1 MLYRKRRLYTV
12 AAFSGCGTLTL
23 RDSIDLA
30 VPYRGFMA
38 NNSLISDKMNAALN
52 QQIGNELSAS
62 MQYIAIAA
70 YFDVEDLL
78 ELARHFYRQSEEER
92 THALKFLKFVVDAGG
107 VVDIGAIPQPQ
118 NRFGLAEEAI
128 QKALDGEITVTRQ
141 INALVDLAT
150 QENDHITHNF
160 LQWFVTEQLEEVAS
174 TSTLLKIVQRAG
186 ENNLLTV
193 EEYLVRNGRL
203 GADSESIS

>member
-1 MLYRKRRLYTV
+1 
-12 AAFSGCGTLTL
+12 
-23 RDSIDLA
+23 
-30 VPYRGFMA
+30 MA

-70 YFDVEDLL
+70 YFDAEDLL
-78 ELARHFYRQSEEER
+78 ELASHFYRQSEEER
-92 THALKFLKFVVDAGG
+92 THALRFVKFVVEAGG
-107 VVDIGAIPQPQ
+107 AVEIGAIPQPQ
-118 NRFGLAEEAI
+118 NRFSLAEEAI

-141 INALVDLAT
+141 INALVDLAV
-150 QENDHITHNF
+150 QETDHITNNF
-160 LQWFVTEQLEEVAS
+160 LQWFVTEQLEEVSS

-186 ENNLLTV
+186 EDNLLMV

-203 GADSESIS
+203 GTDSETTT

>member
-1 MLYRKRRLYTV
+1 
-12 AAFSGCGTLTL
+12 
-23 RDSIDLA
+23 
-30 VPYRGFMA
+30 MA

-52 QQIGNELSAS
+52 EQIGNEMSAS

-70 YFDVEDLL
+70 YFDSEDLL

-92 THALKFLKFVVDAGG
+92 THALRFLKFVVDAGAS
-107 VVDIGAIPQPQ
+107 VEMGALPQPQ
-118 NRFGLAEEAI
+118 NRFNLAEEAI

-141 INALVDLAT
+141 INALVDMAT
-150 QENDHITHNF
+150 RENDHITHNF
-160 LQWFVTEQLEEVAS
+160 LQWFVTEQLEEVSS

-186 ENNLLTV
+186 ESNLLMV

-203 GADSESIS
+203 GAEPEASST

>member
-1 MLYRKRRLYTV
+1 
-12 AAFSGCGTLTL
+12 
-23 RDSIDLA
+23 
-30 VPYRGFMA
+30 MA
-38 NNSLISDKMNAALN
+38 NNSLISDTMNAALN

-70 YFDVEDLL
+70 YFDAEDLL

-92 THALKFLKFVVDAGG
+92 THALRFVKYVVEAGG
-107 VVDIGAIPQPQ
+107 AVEMGAIPQPQ
-118 NRFGLAEEAI
+118 NRFSLAEEAI

-141 INALVDLAT
+141 INALVDLALRET
-150 QENDHITHNF
+150 DHITNNF
-160 LQWFVTEQLEEVAS
+160 LQWFVTEQLEEVSS

-186 ENNLLTV
+186 ENNLLMV

-203 GADSESIS
+203 GTDSETTT

>member
-1 MLYRKRRLYTV
+1 
-12 AAFSGCGTLTL
+12 
-23 RDSIDLA
+23 
-30 VPYRGFMA
+30 MA
-38 NNSLISDKMNAALN
+38 NNSLISDTMNAALN

-70 YFDVEDLL
+70 YFDAEDLL

-92 THALKFLKFVVDAGG
+92 AHALRFVKFVVEAGG
-107 VVDIGAIPQPQ
+107 AVEIGAIPQSQ
-118 NRFGLAEEAI
+118 NRFSLAEEAI

-141 INALVDLAT
+141 INALVDLAV
-150 QENDHITHNF
+150 QETDHITNNF
-160 LQWFVTEQLEEVAS
+160 LQWFVTEQLEEVSS

-186 ENNLLTV
+186 ENNLLMV

-203 GADSESIS
+203 GTDSETTT